1 MFIENFSVDGFRNLH
16 DVDIY
21 PDRYLNI
28 ITGNNAQGK
37 TNLIEAMYILTGC
50 KSFRNSKESDYIN
63 LDSQTSEVKLKFNDN
78 RRSQNIECELSRTR
92 GKEKLFKLNGV
103 SLKGSS
109 SLFEQF
115 KCIVFMP
122 DDIELIKG
130 SPEKRR
136 SFIDLCY
143 CQIQTSA
150 LEKLRR
156 LELITSHRNALLKSI
171 AMGKDNS
178 SSLTP
183 WNVQLAEV
191 GAYISYMRYK
201 YTEMLSNKAT
211 QLYYDISGNKES
223 LTVEYQSNI
232 FSKDDFKDGFTKEL
246 SKKYLD
252 TLNRRINEDIRAGY
266 TLSGTSRDDIIFKI
280 DTLPVKTFGSQGQKK
295 STAIVMKLAQA
306 DIYSQK
312 TNETPIVLLDDVM
325 GELDTQRQKYICSI
339 LGDTQVFITVCNEE
353 LFINHADAKVF
364 IVNNGSV
371 TQKGSS

>member
-1 MFIENFSVDGFRNLH
+1 MFIENLSTNGFRNLKGTEI
-16 DVDIY
+16 V

-37 TNLIEAMYILTGC
+37 TNLIEAIYILTGC

-63 LDSQTSEVKLKFNDN
+63 LDSSNAEVFLKFNN
-78 RRSQNIECELSRTR
+78 EKRSQTIECNLTRSR
-92 GKEKLFKLNGV
+92 GKEKSFKLNGV
-103 SLKGSS
+103 QLKGTSA
-109 SLFEQF
+109 LFEQF

-143 CQIQTSA
+143 CQIQNSA
-150 LEKLRR
+150 LQKLRR

-171 AMGKDNS
+171 AMGKDS
-178 SSLTP
+178 PSSLLA
-183 WNVQLAEV
+183 WNVQLSEV

-201 YTEMLSNKAT
+201 YTCMLSKKAT
-211 QLYYDISGNKES
+211 ELYYEISGNSEN
-223 LTVEYQSNI
+223 LTVEYQSNV
-232 FSKDDFKDGFTKEL
+232 FSAEDFKNGFTKDL
-246 SKKYLD
+246 SQKYLN
-252 TLNRRINEDIRAGY
+252 TLDRRTNDDIKAGY

-280 DTLPVKTFGSQGQKK
+280 DNLPLKTFGSQGQKK

-306 DIYSQK
+306 DIYSQRTK
-312 TNETPIVLLDDVM
+312 ENPIILLDDVM

-353 LFINHADAKVF
+353 SFINHTDAKIFV
-364 IVNNGSV
+364 VDNGSIFE
-371 TQKGSS
+371 KGV